1 MNNIERID
9 IGTEMYTSL
18 THQDLDD
25 LLGKLGVGEY
35 KRGELYWAVESEN
48 EGTLSRSEIR
58 SMKLFRFYKP
68 FILVTTKNIAYVVFS
83 IPYPKIMPYGWPT
96 I

>member
-35 KRGELYWAVESEN
+35 KEVNYIG
-48 EGTLSRSEIR
+48 RS
-58 SMKLFRFYKP
+58 KVK
-68 FILVTTKNIAYVVFS
+68 TKEPCPAAKFAA
-83 IPYPKIMPYGWPT
+83 
-96 I
+96 

>member
-1 MNNIERID
+1 MYENPTRKLKFEWESDKEGATYALIFSLDEEMNNIERID

-35 KRGELYWAVESEN
+35 KRGEL
-48 EGTLSRSEIR
+48 
-58 SMKLFRFYKP
+58 
-68 FILVTTKNIAYVVFS
+68 FS
-83 IPYPKIMPYGWPT
+83 DLYST
-96 I
+96 DL